1 LVFRFTRH
9 GKRPPVSRESHAS
22 QPPRMRADVPGA
34 TPDRPA
40 RPGSD
45 RRRYGPPVTRSRY
58 DVVVVG
64 GGHNGLVAAAYLAQA
79 GRSVLVLE
87 RLGHVGGAAVS
98 RQVFQGVDV
107 RLSAYS
113 YLVSLL
119 PDRIVDDLG
128 LQVRLADRTVASYT
142 AATREGRSTG
152 LLVERDE
159 GPVTATS
166 FRRLTGSDAAF
177 AGWQR
182 FYGRLAT
189 LAEDLAPT
197 LTEPLLS
204 PDDLAGRLRDPKL
217 WQDLR
222 ERPLADLVADH
233 LSDDVVRGIALTDG
247 LIGTFADV
255 HADDGLAARCFLY
268 HLVGNGTG
276 RWRVPVGGMGAVSG
290 AMAAAARTAG
300 AEVATRATVTGL
312 DPRADGVTVEWSD
325 GDGRTTSVDAGHVV
339 CGAAPTVL
347 AELTGADP
355 GPRPSG
361 SQLKVNM
368 VLARLPRLRS
378 GVDAATAF
386 AGTFHVDESA
396 AQLDAAYEQ
405 AAAGRLP
412 DVIPF
417 EVYCH
422 SLTDPSIL
430 GPVERAT
437 GHHTL
442 TLFGL
447 HTPAELYAEDPVGTR
462 GEAVRRV
469 VAQLDAHLEEPLLDC
484 LARDATGEL
493 CLQAASP
500 LDVEASL
507 AMPGGHIFHGDLA
520 WPVAATK
527 EDVGTWGVATAHPR
541 IVSASSG
548 GTVRGGAVSGLG
560 GYAAARHL
568 LDPR

>member
-1 LVFRFTRH
+1 
-9 GKRPPVSRESHAS
+9 
-22 QPPRMRADVPGA
+22 M
-34 TPDRPA
+34 
-40 RPGSD
+40 
-45 RRRYGPPVTRSRY
+45 TRSRY

-64 GGHNGLVAAAYLAQA
+64 GGHNGLVAAAYLSRA

-87 RLGHVGGAAVS
+87 RTAQVGGAAVS
-98 RQVFQGVDV
+98 RQVFDGVDV

-119 PDRIVDDLG
+119 PDRIVTDLG
-128 LQVRLADRTVASYT
+128 LDVRLADRAVASYT
-142 AATREGRSTG
+142 ATVRAGRPAG

-159 GPVTATS
+159 GPATATS
-166 FRRLTGSDAAF
+166 FRALTGDDAEF

-182 FYGRLAT
+182 FYRRLAT

-197 LTEPLLS
+197 LTEPLLAA
-204 PDDLAGRLRDPKL
+204 DDVPGRLRDPQL
-217 WQDLR
+217 WHDLR
-222 ERPLADLVADH
+222 ERPLADVVADH
-233 LSDDVVRGIALTDG
+233 LTDDIVRGIALTDG

-255 HADDGLAARCFLY
+255 HAADGLAGRCFLY
-268 HLVGNGTG
+268 HLIGNGTG

-290 AMAAAARTAG
+290 AMATAARRGG
-300 AEVATRATVTGL
+300 AELVTRATVTHV
-312 DPRADGVTVEWSD
+312 DPRPDGVTVHWTDDD
-325 GDGRTTSVDAGHVV
+325 GTERSVEAAHVV
-339 CGAAPTVL
+339 CGAAPAVL
-347 AELTGADP
+347 AELTGAEP

-361 SQLKVNM
+361 SQLKINM

-378 GVDAATAF
+378 GADPGTAF
-386 AGTFHVDESA
+386 AGTFHVDEA
-396 AQLDAAYEQ
+396 AGQLDAAHAQ

-422 SLTDPSIL
+422 TLADPSIL

-437 GHHTL
+437 GQHTL
-442 TLFGL
+442 TLFAL
-447 HTPAELYAEDPVGTR
+447 HTPAELYRADPVGTR
-462 GEAVRRV
+462 REAVRRV

-484 LARDATGEL
+484 LARDAHGDP

-500 LDVEASL
+500 LDVEESL

-520 WPVAATK
+520 WPVARTPD
-527 EDVGTWGVATAHPR
+527 EVGGWGVSTAHPR
-541 IVSASSG
+541 IVAASSG

-568 LDPR
+568 LDLG

>member
-1 LVFRFTRH
+1 MT
-9 GKRPPVSRESHAS
+9 GSA
-22 QPPRMRADVPGA
+22 
-34 TPDRPA
+34 PA
-40 RPGSD
+40 A
-45 RRRYGPPVTRSRY
+45 RY

-64 GGHNGLVAAAYLAQA
+64 GGHNGLVAAAYLARA

-87 RLGHVGGAAVS
+87 RRDRVGGAAVS
-98 RQVFQGVDV
+98 RQVFDGVDV

-119 PDRIVDDLG
+119 PDRVVADLG
-128 LQVRLADRTVASYT
+128 LEITLADRAVASWT
-142 AATREGRSTG
+142 AATTADGRPTG

-159 GPVTATS
+159 GPATAAS
-166 FRRLTGSDAAF
+166 FRDLTGSDDEF

-204 PDDLAGRLRDPKL
+204 PADLTGRLRDPAL
-217 WQDLR
+217 WQDLQ
-222 ERPLADLVADH
+222 ERPLADVVADH
-233 LSDDVVRGIALTDG
+233 LRHDVVRGIALTDG

-255 HADDGLAARCFLY
+255 HAADGLAGRCFLY
-268 HLVGNGTG
+268 HLIGNGTG
-276 RWRVPVGGMGAVSG
+276 LWRVPVGGMGAVTG
-290 AMAAAARTAG
+290 AMAMAARNAG
-300 AEVATRATVTGL
+300 AELRTRATVTAL
-312 DPRADGVTVEWSD
+312 EPRADGVGVHWTDEDGVEHA
-325 GDGRTTSVDAGHVV
+325 VDADVV
-339 CGAAPTVL
+339 VGGAAPTVMD
-347 AELTGADP
+347 ALTGTDP
-355 GPRPSG
+355 GPSPSG
-361 SQLKVNM
+361 SQLKINM

-378 GVDAATAF
+378 GADPRVAF
-386 AGTFHVDESA
+386 AGTCHVDEA
-396 AQLDAAYEQ
+396 ASQIDAAYEQ
-405 AAAGRLP
+405 AAGGRLP

-422 SLTDPSIL
+422 SLTDPSVL
-430 GPVERAT
+430 GPRERAD
-437 GHHTL
+437 GFQTL

-447 HTPAELYAEDPVGTR
+447 HTPAELYRADPVGVR
-462 GEAVRRV
+462 DEAVRRV

-484 LARDATGEL
+484 LARDADGRP

-520 WPVAATK
+520 WPVAAGP
-527 EDVGTWGVATAHPR
+527 EQAGTWGVATEHPR

-568 LDPR
+568 LDPP

>member
-1 LVFRFTRH
+1 
-9 GKRPPVSRESHAS
+9 
-22 QPPRMRADVPGA
+22 
-34 TPDRPA
+34 
-40 RPGSD
+40 
-45 RRRYGPPVTRSRY
+45 VTRSRY

-64 GGHNGLVAAAYLAQA
+64 GGHNGLVAAAYLAHA

-87 RLGHVGGAAVS
+87 RLGQMGGAAVS
-98 RQVFQGVDV
+98 HQVFDGVDV

-142 AATREGRSTG
+142 ATTRAGGSAG

-159 GPVTATS
+159 GPATATS
-166 FRRLTGSDAAF
+166 FRQLTGSDEEF

-182 FYGRLAT
+182 FYARLAT

-204 PDDLAGRLRDPKL
+204 PDDLAGRLRDPEL
-217 WQDLR
+217 WHDLR

-233 LSDDVVRGIALTDG
+233 LSDDVVRGVALTDG

-255 HADDGLAARCFLY
+255 HADDGLAGRCFLY

-276 RWRVPVGGMGAVSG
+276 RWRVPVGGMGAVTG
-290 AMAAAARTAG
+290 AMAAAARGAG
-300 AEVATRATVTGL
+300 AELVTRATVTAL
-312 DPRADGVTVEWSD
+312 EPRADGVTVHWTDDD
-325 GDGRTTSVDAGHVV
+325 GGTAATEAGHVV
-339 CGAAPTVL
+339 CGAAPSVL
-347 AELTGADP
+347 AELTGAEAA
-355 GPRPSG
+355 PRPSG

-378 GVDAATAF
+378 GTDPATAF

-396 AQLDAAYEQ
+396 TQIDAAYAQ

-412 DVIPF
+412 DLIPF

-437 GHHTL
+437 GHQTL

-447 HTPAELYAEDPVGTR
+447 HTPAELYRDDPVGTR
-462 GEAVRRV
+462 REAVRRV

-484 LARDATGEL
+484 LARDAAGDP

-520 WPVAATK
+520 WPVATTP

>member
-1 LVFRFTRH
+1 MTDRLTLRNRTVTNPH
-9 GKRPPVSRESHAS
+9 DVSGGEIRRT
-22 QPPRMRADVPGA
+22 PGGNVPWSS
-34 TPDRPA
+34 P
-40 RPGSD
+40 S
-45 RRRYGPPVTRSRY
+45 RYRPPVTRSRY

-64 GGHNGLVAAAYLAQA
+64 GGHNGLVAAAYLALA

-87 RLGHVGGAAVS
+87 RLPAMGGAAVS
-98 RQVFQGVDV
+98 RQVFEGVDV

-119 PDRIVDDLG
+119 PDRIVEDLG
-128 LQVRLADRTVASYT
+128 LEVRLLDRAVASYT
-142 AATREGRSTG
+142 ATARDGRSAG
-152 LLVERDE
+152 LVIERDE
-159 GPVTATS
+159 GPATAAS
-166 FRRLTGSDAAF
+166 FRRLTGSDAEF

-182 FYGRLAT
+182 FYARLGT

-204 PDDLAGRLRDPKL
+204 PARLAGRLRDPQL
-217 WQDLR
+217 WHDLR
-222 ERPLADLVADH
+222 ERPLADVVADH
-233 LSDDVVRGIALTDG
+233 LADDAVRGVALTDG

-255 HADDGLAARCFLY
+255 HAADGLAGRCFLY

-276 RWRVPVGGMGAVSG
+276 RWRVPVGGMGAVSD
-290 AMAAAARTAG
+290 AMATAARRSG
-300 AEVATRATVTGL
+300 AELVTRATVTALEPGP
-312 DPRADGVTVEWSD
+312 DRVTVHWTD
-325 GDGRTTSVDAGHVV
+325 ADGRTAAVDAGHVV
-339 CGAAPTVL
+339 SGAAPAVL
-347 AELTGADP
+347 AELMGTDA

-368 VLARLPRLRS
+368 VLSRLPRLRS
-378 GVDAATAF
+378 GADATTAF
-386 AGTFHVDESA
+386 AGTCHVDEA
-396 AQLDAAYEQ
+396 AGQLDAAYAQ
-405 AAAGRLP
+405 AAQGRLP

-417 EVYCH
+417 EIYCH
-422 SLTDPSIL
+422 SLTDPSVL
-430 GPVERAT
+430 GPAERAA
-437 GHHTL
+437 GRHTL

-447 HTPAELYAEDPVGTR
+447 HTPAELFRADPVGTR
-462 GEAVRRV
+462 NEAVRRV

-484 LARDATGEL
+484 LTRDAAGEP

-500 LDVEASL
+500 LDVEESL

-520 WPVAATK
+520 WPVAATQDQ
-527 EDVGTWGVATAHPR
+527 EGTWGVTTAHPLV
-541 IVSASSG
+541 VSASSG

>member
-1 LVFRFTRH
+1 
-9 GKRPPVSRESHAS
+9 
-22 QPPRMRADVPGA
+22 
-34 TPDRPA
+34 
-40 RPGSD
+40 
-45 RRRYGPPVTRSRY
+45 VTRGRY

-64 GGHNGLVAAAYLAQA
+64 GGHNGLVAAAYLGRA

-87 RLGHVGGAAVS
+87 RAAQVGGAAVS
-98 RQVFQGVDV
+98 QQVFDGVDV

-119 PDRIVDDLG
+119 PDRIVEDLG
-128 LQVRLADRTVASYT
+128 LEVRLADRAVASYT
-142 AATREGRSTG
+142 PTTHRGRPAG

-159 GPVTATS
+159 GPATVTS
-166 FRRLTGSDAAF
+166 FRQLTGSDDEF

-189 LAEDLAPT
+189 LAEALAPT

-204 PDDLAGRLRDPKL
+204 PDDLAGRLRDPEL
-217 WQDLR
+217 WHDLR
-222 ERPLADLVADH
+222 ERPLADVVADH
-233 LSDDVVRGIALTDG
+233 LSDDLVRGVALTDG

-255 HADDGLAARCFLY
+255 HAADGLAGRCFLY

-276 RWRVPVGGMGAVSG
+276 RWRVPVGGMGALTG
-290 AMAAAARTAG
+290 AMAAAARRGG
-300 AEVATRATVTGL
+300 AELVTRATVTAVEA
-312 DPRADGVTVEWSD
+312 RADGVTVHWSD
-325 GDGRTTSVDAGHVV
+325 DGGGTSTVDAGHVV
-339 CGAAPTVL
+339 CGAAPSVL

-355 GPRPSG
+355 GPCPSG

-368 VLARLPRLRS
+368 LLARLPRLRS
-378 GVDAATAF
+378 GADPATAF
-386 AGTFHVDESA
+386 AGTFHVDEA
-396 AQLDAAYEQ
+396 AGQLDAAYAQ
-405 AAAGRLP
+405 ASAGTLP

-430 GPVERAT
+430 GPAERAA

-447 HTPAELYAEDPVGTR
+447 HTPAELFRTDPVGVR
-462 GEAVRRV
+462 REAVRRV

-484 LARDATGEL
+484 LASDASGNP

-500 LDVEASL
+500 LDVESSL
-507 AMPGGHIFHGDLA
+507 AMPGGHIFHGDLS
-520 WPVAATK
+520 WPVAAGP
-527 EDVGTWGVATAHPR
+527 EQVGTWGVATDHPR
-541 IVSASSG
+541 IVAASSG

>member
-1 LVFRFTRH
+1 VNVNMTTCAN
-9 GKRPPVSRESHAS
+9 G
-22 QPPRMRADVPGA
+22 PG
-34 TPDRPA
+34 T
-40 RPGSD
+40 GG
-45 RRRYGPPVTRSRY
+45 YGAHVAAPRY

-64 GGHNGLVAAAYLAQA
+64 GGHNGLTAAAYLARA
-79 GRSVLVLE
+79 GRSVLLLE
-87 RLGHVGGAAVS
+87 RLPEVGGAAVS
-98 RQVFQGVDV
+98 RRVFDGVDV

-119 PDRIVDDLG
+119 PDRIVSDLG
-128 LQVRLADRTVASYT
+128 LRLTLADRSVASYT
-142 AATREGRSTG
+142 AVGRNGRSLG

-159 GPVTATS
+159 GPTTAAS
-166 FRRLTGSDAAF
+166 FRSLTGSDDEL

-197 LTEPLLS
+197 LTEPLPA
-204 PDDLAGRLRDPKL
+204 PDELAGRLRDPAL
-217 WQDLR
+217 WHDLR
-222 ERPLADLVADH
+222 ERPLADVVADH
-233 LSDDVVRGIALTDG
+233 LADDVVRGVALTDG

-255 HADDGLAARCFLY
+255 HDAGSAAGRCFLY
-268 HLVGNGTG
+268 HLIGNGTG

-290 AMAAAARTAG
+290 ALADAARTAG
-300 AEVATRATVTGL
+300 VELVTRATVTAL
-312 DPRADGVTVEWSD
+312 ETRQDGVTVHWTD
-325 GDGRTTSVDAGHVV
+325 GDGTAHAADAGHAVV
-339 CGAAPTVL
+339 GAAPTVL
-347 AELTGADP
+347 AELLDTDA

-378 GVDAATAF
+378 GTDPAVAF
-386 AGTFHVDESA
+386 AGTFHVDEA
-396 AQLDAAYEQ
+396 AGQIDAAYAQ

-412 DVIPF
+412 DVIPY

-430 GPVERAT
+430 GPSARAA
-437 GHHTL
+437 GLHTL

-447 HTPAELYAEDPVGTR
+447 HTPAELYRADNEGTR
-462 GEAVRRV
+462 AEAVRRV
-469 VAQLDAHLEEPLLDC
+469 VAQLDAHLTEPLMDC
-484 LARDATGEL
+484 LARDAQGQP

-500 LDVEASL
+500 VDVEASL
-507 AMPGGHIFHGDLA
+507 AMPGGHIFHGDLS
-520 WPVAATK
+520 WPEARTP
-527 EDVGTWGVATAHPR
+527 EEVGTWGVATAHPR
-541 IVSASSG
+541 VVAASSG

-568 LDPR
+568 LTPR

>member
-1 LVFRFTRH
+1 
-9 GKRPPVSRESHAS
+9 
-22 QPPRMRADVPGA
+22 
-34 TPDRPA
+34 
-40 RPGSD
+40 
-45 RRRYGPPVTRSRY
+45 
-58 DVVVVG
+58 VVMG
-64 GGHNGLVAAAYLAQA
+64 GGHNGLVAAGYLAMA

-87 RLGHVGGAAVS
+87 RLPQMGGAAVS
-98 RQVFQGVDV
+98 RQVFDGVDV

-119 PDRIVDDLG
+119 PDRIVADLG
-128 LQVRLADRTVASYT
+128 LEIRLDDRTVASYT

-159 GPVTATS
+159 GPATASS
-166 FRRLTGSDAAF
+166 FRQLTGAEREF

-197 LTEPLLS
+197 LTEPLVS
-204 PDDLAGRLRDPKL
+204 SDELAGRLRDPEL
-217 WQDLR
+217 WHDLR
-222 ERPLADLVADH
+222 ERPLAEVVGDH
-233 LSDDVVRGIALTDG
+233 LGDDVVRGIALTDG

-255 HADDGLAARCFLY
+255 HADDGLAGRCFLY
-268 HLVGNGTG
+268 HLIGNGTG
-276 RWRVPVGGMGAVSG
+276 RWRVPVGGMGAVTG
-290 AMAAAARTAG
+290 AMAAAARRGG
-300 AEVATRATVTGL
+300 AELLTRATVTAL
-312 DPRADGVTVEWSD
+312 EPSTDGVTVHWTD
-325 GDGRTTSVDAGHVV
+325 DDGRTSAVEAGHLVS
-339 CGAAPTVL
+339 GAAPTVL
-347 AELTGADP
+347 AELTGSDP

-378 GVDAATAF
+378 GVDPATAF

-396 AQLDAAYEQ
+396 AGIDAAYAQ

-422 SLTDPSIL
+422 SLSDPSVL
-430 GPVERAT
+430 GPAERAT

-447 HTPAELYAEDPVGTR
+447 HTPAELYRDDPVGTR
-462 GEAVRRV
+462 REAVRRV

-484 LARDATGEL
+484 LARDAAGAP

-520 WPVAATK
+520 WPVAPSPD
-527 EDVGTWGVATAHPR
+527 EVGTWGVATPHPR
-541 IVSASSG
+541 IVAASSG

>member
-1 LVFRFTRH
+1 
-9 GKRPPVSRESHAS
+9 
-22 QPPRMRADVPGA
+22 M
-34 TPDRPA
+34 
-40 RPGSD
+40 
-45 RRRYGPPVTRSRY
+45 
-58 DVVVVG
+58 VVG
-64 GGHNGLVAAAYLAQA
+64 GGHNGLVAAAYLAGA

-87 RLGHVGGAAVS
+87 RLPQVGGAAVS
-98 RQVFQGVDV
+98 RQVFEGVDV

-119 PDRIVDDLG
+119 PDRIVADLG
-128 LQVRLADRTVASYT
+128 LEVRLADRAVASYT
-142 AATREGRSTG
+142 ATTVDGAPAG

-166 FRRLTGSDAAF
+166 FHRLTGSDAEF

-182 FYGRLAT
+182 FYGRLAG
-189 LAEDLAPT
+189 LAQDLAPT

-204 PDDLAGRLRDPKL
+204 ERELTGRLRDPGL
-217 WQDLR
+217 WHDLR

-233 LSDDVVRGIALTDG
+233 LQHDVVRGVALTDG

-255 HADDGLAARCFLY
+255 HAPDGPAGRCFLY

-276 RWRVPVGGMGAVSG
+276 QWRVPVGGMGAVTG
-290 AMAAAARTAG
+290 AVAAAARRSG
-300 AEVATRATVTGL
+300 AELVTGATVTAL
-312 DPRADGVTVEWSD
+312 DTRPDGVTVHWTDEQ
-325 GDGRTTSVDAGHVV
+325 GAQAAADAGWVV
-339 CGAAPTVL
+339 CGAAPSVL
-347 AELTGADP
+347 DELLGRPPA
-355 GPRPSG
+355 PRPSG

-378 GVDAATAF
+378 GADPATAF

-396 AQLDAAYEQ
+396 GQIDAAYAQ
-405 AAAGRLP
+405 AATSRLP

-422 SLTDPSIL
+422 SLTDPTVL

-447 HTPAELYAEDPVGTR
+447 HTPAELFRADNEAVRD
-462 GEAVRRV
+462 EAVRRV

-484 LARDATGEL
+484 LARDAHGRP

-500 LDVEASL
+500 VDVEASL
-507 AMPGGHIFHGDLA
+507 AMPGGHIFHGDLS
-520 WPVAATK
+520 WPVATDAA
-527 EDVGTWGVATAHPR
+527 DAGTWGVTTDHPR
-541 IVSASSG
+541 VVAASSG

-568 LDPR
+568 LDLR

>member
-1 LVFRFTRH
+1 VR
-9 GKRPPVSRESHAS
+9 
-22 QPPRMRADVPGA
+22 Q
-34 TPDRPA
+34 
-40 RPGSD
+40 
-45 RRRYGPPVTRSRY
+45 SRY

-64 GGHNGLVAAAYLAQA
+64 GGHNGLVAAAYLARS

-87 RLGHVGGAAVS
+87 RLSAFGGAAVS
-98 RQVFQGVDV
+98 RQVFDGVDV

-113 YLVSLL
+113 YLVGLL
-119 PDRIVDDLG
+119 PDRIVADLD
-128 LQVRLADRTVASYT
+128 LDVRLIDRAVASYT
-142 AATREGRSTG
+142 ATTRNGRCTG
-152 LLVERDE
+152 LLVERAE
-159 GPVTATS
+159 GPATATS
-166 FRRLTGSDAAF
+166 FRALTGSDGEF

-182 FYGRLAT
+182 FYGRLAG

-204 PDDLAGRLRDPKL
+204 ADELAGRLRDPEL
-217 WQDLR
+217 WHDLR
-222 ERPLADLVADH
+222 ERPLADVVGDH

-255 HADDGLAARCFLY
+255 HAADGLAGRCFLY
-268 HLVGNGTG
+268 HLIGNGTG

-290 AMAAAARTAG
+290 AMAAAARRGG
-300 AEVATRATVTGL
+300 AELISRATVTAL
-312 DPRADGVTVEWSD
+312 ETSADGVTVHWTDDD
-325 GDGRTTSVDAGHVV
+325 GGSMAVDAGHVV
-339 CGAAPTVL
+339 CGAAPAVL
-347 AELTGADP
+347 AELTGTDP

-361 SQLKVNM
+361 SQLKINM

-378 GVDAATAF
+378 GADSAVAF
-386 AGTFHVDESA
+386 AGTFHVDEA
-396 AQLDAAYEQ
+396 AGQLDAAY
-405 AAAGRLP
+405 ARASAGHLP

-422 SLTDPSIL
+422 SLSDPSIL

-447 HTPAELYAEDPVGTR
+447 HTPAELFRSDPVGVR
-462 GEAVRRV
+462 REAVRRV

-484 LARDATGEL
+484 LARDAAGEP

-500 LDVEASL
+500 VDVEESL

-520 WPVAATK
+520 WPVAASRA
-527 EDVGTWGVATAHPR
+527 EAGTWGVATGHPR
-541 IVSASSG
+541 IVAASSG

>member
-1 LVFRFTRH
+1 
-9 GKRPPVSRESHAS
+9 
-22 QPPRMRADVPGA
+22 
-34 TPDRPA
+34 
-40 RPGSD
+40 
-45 RRRYGPPVTRSRY
+45 VTRSRY

-64 GGHNGLVAAAYLAQA
+64 GGHNGLVAAAYLARA

-87 RLGHVGGAAVS
+87 RLAQMGGAAVS
-98 RQVFQGVDV
+98 RQVFEGVDV

-119 PDRIVDDLG
+119 PDRIVDDLA
-128 LQVRLADRTVASYT
+128 LEVRLADRAVASYT
-142 AATREGRSTG
+142 ATTRDGRSTG

-159 GPVTATS
+159 GPATANS
-166 FRRLTGSDAAF
+166 FRQLTGSDREF

-182 FYGRLAT
+182 FYGRLTT

-204 PDDLAGRLRDPKL
+204 PDELAGRLRDPEL
-217 WQDLR
+217 WHDLR
-222 ERPLADLVADH
+222 ERPLADVVADH

-255 HADDGLAARCFLY
+255 HADDGLAGRCFLY

-276 RWRVPVGGMGAVSG
+276 RWRVPVGGMGAVTG
-290 AMAAAARTAG
+290 AMAAAARRGG
-300 AEVATRATVTGL
+300 AELLTRATVTALEPSAG
-312 DPRADGVTVEWSD
+312 GVTVHWTDDD
-325 GDGRTTSVDAGHVV
+325 GATAAVEAGHVV

-347 AELTGADP
+347 AELTGTDP

-361 SQLKVNM
+361 SQVKINM

-378 GVDAATAF
+378 GADAATAF
-386 AGTFHVDESA
+386 DGTFHVDEA
-396 AQLDAAYEQ
+396 AGQIDAAYAQ

-422 SLTDPSIL
+422 SLSDPSIL

-447 HTPAELYAEDPVGTR
+447 HTPAELFRDDPVGTR
-462 GEAVRRV
+462 REAVRRV

-484 LARDATGEL
+484 LARDASGDP

-500 LDVEASL
+500 LDVEESL

-520 WPVAATK
+520 WPVAAGPD
-527 EDVGTWGVATAHPR
+527 EVGTWGVRTGHPR
-541 IVSASSG
+541 IVAASSG

>member
-1 LVFRFTRH
+1 
-9 GKRPPVSRESHAS
+9 
-22 QPPRMRADVPGA
+22 
-34 TPDRPA
+34 
-40 RPGSD
+40 
-45 RRRYGPPVTRSRY
+45 
-58 DVVVVG
+58 VVVG
-64 GGHNGLVAAAYLAQA
+64 GGHNGLVAAAYLAAA

-87 RLGHVGGAAVS
+87 RLGQVGGAAVS
-98 RQVFQGVDV
+98 QQVFEGVDV

-119 PDRIVDDLG
+119 PDRIVADLG
-128 LQVRLADRTVASYT
+128 LEVRLLDRAVASYT
-142 AATREGRSTG
+142 AVSRDGRPTG

-159 GPVTATS
+159 GPVTAES
-166 FRRLTGSDAAF
+166 FRALTGSDAEF

-182 FYGRLAT
+182 FYARLAT

-204 PDDLAGRLRDPKL
+204 PDTLAGRLRDPQL
-217 WQDLR
+217 WHDLR
-222 ERPLADLVADH
+222 ERPLADVVADS
-233 LSDDVVRGIALTDG
+233 LSDDVVRGVALTDG

-255 HADDGLAARCFLY
+255 HADDGLAGRCFLY

-276 RWRVPVGGMGAVSG
+276 RWRVPVGGMGAVTG
-290 AMAAAARTAG
+290 AMATAARRGG
-300 AEVATRATVTGL
+300 AELLTRATVTGL
-312 DPRADGVTVEWSD
+312 ETRPDGVTVHWTDDD
-325 GDGRTTSVDAGHVV
+325 GIPAAVDAGHVV
-339 CGAAPTVL
+339 WGAAPSVL
-347 AELTGADP
+347 AEITEQDG

-378 GVDAATAF
+378 GADPAIAL
-386 AGTFHVDESA
+386 AGTFHVDETA
-396 AQLDAAYEQ
+396 AQLDAAYAQ
-405 AAAGRLP
+405 AAAGQLP

-430 GPVERAT
+430 GPAERAA
-437 GHHTL
+437 GAHTL

-447 HTPAELYAEDPVGTR
+447 HTPAELFREDPVGTR
-462 GEAVRRV
+462 REAVRRV

-484 LARDATGEL
+484 LARDATGEP

-500 LDVEASL
+500 LDVEESL

-520 WPVAATK
+520 WPVAANP
-527 EDVGTWGVATAHPR
+527 EQVGTWGVATGSPR
-541 IVSASSG
+541 IVAASSG

>member
-1 LVFRFTRH
+1 
-9 GKRPPVSRESHAS
+9 
-22 QPPRMRADVPGA
+22 
-34 TPDRPA
+34 
-40 RPGSD
+40 
-45 RRRYGPPVTRSRY
+45 
-58 DVVVVG
+58 VVVVG
-64 GGHNGLVAAAYLAQA
+64 GGHNGLVAAAYLSRA

-87 RLGHVGGAAVS
+87 RAAQVGGAAVS
-98 RQVFQGVDV
+98 QQGFEGVDV

-119 PDRIVDDLG
+119 PDQIVSDLG
-128 LQVRLADRTVASYT
+128 LDVRLADRSVASYT
-142 AATREGRSTG
+142 ATRRAGRPTG

-159 GPVTATS
+159 GPATATS
-166 FRRLTGSDAAF
+166 FRQLTGGDEEF
-177 AGWQR
+177 TGWQR

-197 LTEPLLS
+197 LTEPLLAAHEV
-204 PDDLAGRLRDPKL
+204 PRLLRDPEL
-217 WQDLR
+217 WHDLR
-222 ERPLADLVADH
+222 ERPLADVVADH
-233 LSDDVVRGIALTDG
+233 LTDDVVRGIALTDG

-255 HADDGLAARCFLY
+255 HAADGLAGRCFLY
-268 HLVGNGTG
+268 HLIGNGTG

-290 AMAAAARTAG
+290 AVAAAARRGG
-300 AEVATRATVTGL
+300 AELVTRATATAL
-312 DPRADGVTVEWSD
+312 DARADGVTVHWTD
-325 GDGRTTSVDAGHVV
+325 GDGAERAADAGHVV
-339 CGAAPTVL
+339 CGAAPAVL

-378 GVDAATAF
+378 GADPTTAF
-386 AGTFHVDESA
+386 AGTFHVDEA
-396 AQLDAAYEQ
+396 ASQLDTAHAQ

-422 SLTDPSIL
+422 SLSDPSIL
-430 GPVERAT
+430 GSVERAS
-437 GHHTL
+437 GYHTL

-447 HTPAELYAEDPVGTR
+447 HTPVELYRDDPVGTR
-462 GEAVRRV
+462 REAVRRV

-484 LARDATGEL
+484 LARDAHGDP

-520 WPVAATK
+520 WPVARTAD
-527 EDVGTWGVATAHPR
+527 EVGGWGVTTDHPR
-541 IVSASSG
+541 IVAASSG

-560 GYAAARHL
+560 GHAAARHL
-568 LDPR
+568 LDRP

>member
-1 LVFRFTRH
+1 MATC
-9 GKRPPVSRESHAS
+9 GN
-22 QPPRMRADVPGA
+22 GA
-34 TPDRPA
+34 GPA
-40 RPGSD
+40 G
-45 RRRYGPPVTRSRY
+45 YGAQMAAPRY
-58 DVVVVG
+58 DAVVVG
-64 GGHNGLVAAAYLAQA
+64 GGHNGLTAAAYLARA

-87 RLGHVGGAAVS
+87 RLAEVGGAAV
-98 RQVFQGVDV
+98 RRPLFDGVGV

-119 PDRIVDDLG
+119 PDRVGPDLG
-128 LQVRLADRTVASYT
+128 PRLTLTDRSAASYP
-142 AATREGRSTG
+142 AVRRAGRPLG

-159 GPVTATS
+159 GPATAAS
-166 FRRLTGSDAAF
+166 FRALTDSDDEL

-182 FYGRLAT
+182 FYRRLAT

-197 LTEPLLS
+197 LTEPLLA
-204 PDDLAGRLRDPKL
+204 PEELAGRLRDPAL
-217 WQDLR
+217 WHDLR
-222 ERPLADLVADH
+222 ERPLADVVADH
-233 LSDDVVRGIALTDG
+233 LADDVVRGVALTDG

-255 HADDGLAARCFLY
+255 HDAGSAAGRCFLY
-268 HLVGNGTG
+268 HVIGNGTG
-276 RWRVPVGGMGAVSG
+276 RWRVPVGGMGAVTG
-290 AMAAAARTAG
+290 ALAGAARAAG
-300 AEVATRATVTGL
+300 AELVTQATVTAV
-312 DPRADGVTVEWSD
+312 DTRPDGVTVHWTDEH
-325 GDGRTTSVDAGHVV
+325 GERAVDAGHAVV
-339 CGAAPTVL
+339 GAAPTVL

-378 GVDAATAF
+378 GTDPATAF

-396 AQLDAAYEQ
+396 GQLDAAYAR
-405 AAAGRLP
+405 AAAGHLP
-412 DVIPF
+412 EVIPF

-422 SLTDPSIL
+422 SLTDPTIL
-430 GPVERAT
+430 GPQARAA
-437 GHHTL
+437 GLHTL

-447 HTPAELYAEDPVGTR
+447 HTPAELYRADPDGTR
-462 GEAVRRV
+462 AEAVQRV

-484 LARDATGEL
+484 LARDAHGQP

-500 LDVEASL
+500 LDVEAAL

-520 WPVAATK
+520 WPAAETP
-527 EDVGTWGVATAHPR
+527 EQVGTWGVATEHPR

-568 LDPR
+568 LEHR

>member
-1 LVFRFTRH
+1 
-9 GKRPPVSRESHAS
+9 
-22 QPPRMRADVPGA
+22 M
-34 TPDRPA
+34 
-40 RPGSD
+40 
-45 RRRYGPPVTRSRY
+45 RSRY
-58 DVVVVG
+58 DAVVVG
-64 GGHNGLVAAAYLAQA
+64 AGHNGLVAAAYLARA

-87 RLGHVGGAAVS
+87 RLEQVGGAAVS
-98 RQVFQGVDV
+98 RQVFEGVDV
-107 RLSAYS
+107 RLSAFS

-119 PDRIVDDLG
+119 PDRIVTDLD
-128 LQVRLADRTVASYT
+128 LEVSLADRAVASYT
-142 AATREGRSTG
+142 AVRRNGRHTG

-159 GPVTATS
+159 GPATASS
-166 FRRLTGSDAAF
+166 FHDLTGGEHEF

-182 FYGRLAT
+182 LYGRLAV

-204 PDDLAGRLRDPKL
+204 ADGLAGRLRDPEL
-217 WQDLR
+217 WHDLR
-222 ERPLADLVADH
+222 ERPLADVVADH
-233 LSDDVVRGIALTDG
+233 LSDDVVRGVALTDG

-255 HADDGLAARCFLY
+255 HAADGLAGRCFLY

-276 RWRVPVGGMGAVSG
+276 QWRVPVGGMGAVTG
-290 AMAAAARTAG
+290 AMAAAARRAG
-300 AEVATRATVTGL
+300 AELLTRATVTGL
-312 DPRADGVTVEWSD
+312 DARSDGVTVHWSD
-325 GDGRTTSVDAGHVV
+325 DDGRALAVDADVVV

-378 GVDAATAF
+378 GADPATAF

-396 AQLDAAYEQ
+396 DQIDAAYRQ

-430 GPVERAT
+430 GPAEYAAGR
-437 GHHTL
+437 HTL

-447 HTPAELYAEDPVGTR
+447 HTPAELYAADRVGTR
-462 GEAVRRV
+462 REAVRRV
-469 VAQLDAHLEEPLLDC
+469 VAQFDAHLEEPLLDC
-484 LARDATGEL
+484 LARDAAGEP
-493 CLQAASP
+493 CLKAASP
-500 LDVEASL
+500 LDIEEML
-507 AMPGGHIFHGDLA
+507 AMPGGHIFHGDLQ
-520 WPVAATK
+520 WPVAARP
-527 EDVGTWGVATAHPR
+527 DQVGTWGAATDHPR
-541 IVSASSG
+541 IVNASSG

-568 LDPR
+568 LDAR

>member
-1 LVFRFTRH
+1 
-9 GKRPPVSRESHAS
+9 
-22 QPPRMRADVPGA
+22 
-34 TPDRPA
+34 
-40 RPGSD
+40 
-45 RRRYGPPVTRSRY
+45 VTRSSY

-64 GGHNGLVAAAYLAQA
+64 GGHNGLVAAAYLARA

-87 RLGHVGGAAVS
+87 RLPQVGGAAVS
-98 RQVFQGVDV
+98 QQVFDGVDV

-119 PDRIVDDLG
+119 PDRIAADLG
-128 LQVRLADRTVASYT
+128 LEVRLMDRAVASYT
-142 AATREGRSTG
+142 ATVRDGRPAG

-159 GPVTATS
+159 GPATATS
-166 FRRLTGSDAAF
+166 FRQLTGSDADF

-182 FYGRLAT
+182 FYGRLAA

-197 LTEPLLS
+197 LTERLLTS
-204 PDDLAGRLRDPKL
+204 AQLAARLREPQL
-217 WQDLR
+217 WHDLR
-222 ERPLADLVADH
+222 ERPLADVVADH
-233 LSDDVVRGIALTDG
+233 LADDVVRGVALTDG

-255 HADDGLAARCFLY
+255 HAADGLAGRCFLY

-290 AMAAAARTAG
+290 AMAAAARHGG
-300 AEVATRATVTGL
+300 AELVTRATVTAL
-312 DPRADGVTVEWSD
+312 DTRADGVTVHWVDDD
-325 GDGRTTSVDAGHVV
+325 GTTAAVDAGHVV

-347 AELTGADP
+347 DALTGADP

-361 SQLKVNM
+361 SQLKINM

-378 GVDAATAF
+378 GADPATAL
-386 AGTFHVDESA
+386 AGTLHVDESA
-396 AQLDAAYEQ
+396 AQLDAAYAQ
-405 AAAGRLP
+405 AASGRLP

-422 SLTDPSIL
+422 SLTDPTIL
-430 GPVERAT
+430 GPVERAN
-437 GHHTL
+437 GAHTL

-447 HTPAELYAEDPVGTR
+447 HTPAELFRDDPVGVR
-462 GEAVRRV
+462 REAVRRV

-484 LARDATGEL
+484 LARDASGEP

-520 WPVAATK
+520 WPVAADD
-527 EDVGTWGVATAHPR
+527 EQVGTWGVATDHPR
-541 IVSASSG
+541 IVAASSG

-560 GYAAARHL
+560 GYAAAMHL
-568 LDPR
+568 LEA

>member
-1 LVFRFTRH
+1 
-9 GKRPPVSRESHAS
+9 
-22 QPPRMRADVPGA
+22 
-34 TPDRPA
+34 
-40 RPGSD
+40 
-45 RRRYGPPVTRSRY
+45 VTRSRY

-64 GGHNGLVAAAYLAQA
+64 GGHNGLVSAAYLAGA

-87 RLGHVGGAAVS
+87 RLPQVGGAAVS
-98 RQVFQGVDV
+98 RQVFDGVDV

-128 LQVRLADRTVASYT
+128 LDVRLADRAVASYT
-142 AATREGRSTG
+142 AAVRDGRPTG

-159 GPVTATS
+159 GPATATS
-166 FRRLTGSDAAF
+166 FRQLTGSDAEF

-182 FYGRLAT
+182 FYGRLST

-204 PDDLAGRLRDPKL
+204 ADELTGRLRDPQL
-217 WQDLR
+217 WHDLR
-222 ERPLADLVADH
+222 ERPLADVVADH
-233 LSDDVVRGIALTDG
+233 LADDVVRGIALTDG

-255 HADDGLAARCFLY
+255 HAADGLAGRCFLY

-290 AMAAAARTAG
+290 AMAAAARRSG
-300 AEVATRATVTGL
+300 AEIATRATVTAL
-312 DPRADGVTVEWSD
+312 ETTASGVTVHWTDED
-325 GDGRTTSVDAGHVV
+325 GGAQAVDAGHVV
-339 CGAAPTVL
+339 CGTAPSVL
-347 AELTGADP
+347 DELTGSEP

-361 SQLKVNM
+361 SQLKINM

-378 GVDAATAF
+378 GADPATAF
-386 AGTFHVDESA
+386 GGTFHVDEAA
-396 AQLDAAYEQ
+396 AQLDDAYRQ

-412 DVIPF
+412 EVIPF

-422 SLTDPSIL
+422 SLSDPSIL

-437 GHHTL
+437 GSHTL

-447 HTPAELYAEDPVGTR
+447 HTPAELYRADPVGTR
-462 GEAVRRV
+462 REAVRRV

-484 LARDATGEL
+484 LARDAAGDP

-500 LDVEASL
+500 LDVEESL

-520 WPVAATK
+520 WPVASTTD
-527 EDVGTWGVATAHPR
+527 EVGTWGVATAHPR
-541 IVSASSG
+541 IVAASSG

-568 LDPR
+568 LDAH